1 MDFDEQ
7 IERLDCIVRRIDAG
21 GVDLDE
27 FLLLF
32 EEAEE
37 ILRRCDLRLTE
48 IEERLHASCRR

>member
-27 FLLLF
+27 FLLLY
-32 EEAEE
+32 EEAAE
-37 ILRRCDLRLTE
+37 IVRRCDLRLSE
-48 IEERLHASCRR
+48 IEKLLHGSCRS